1 MSNHML
7 AFSLVQMFVGI
18 FLVRSY
24 SLASLLFSKGPVYFL
39 GWQILSRHPK
49 LCALRVYLS
58 LWVWGMHCMESHLGS
73 AVVVPHPKQPRGFFC
88 FGLYA
93 FLTDFFLQG
102 SANTNFPI
110 SLLS

>member
-7 AFSLVQMFVGI
+7 AFSLVQMFLGI

-49 LCALRVYLS
+49 LCALSV
-58 LWVWGMHCMESHLGS
+58 
-73 AVVVPHPKQPRGFFC
+73 
-88 FGLYA
+88 
-93 FLTDFFLQG
+93 
-102 SANTNFPI
+102 
-110 SLLS
+110 